1 VGVVKSTRG
10 IVVVILGGAAKCAGA
25 RSRATETRGIKALH
39 VRGVRRGRGFRGRPE
54 RREERADGVAEA
66 IDEPELLLDLGVRA
80 IVQALQVGGGVNV
93 GLLAVGE
100 DLLVREERV
109 LSLGE
114 GVL

>member
-1 VGVVKSTRG
+1 VGVVKATRG

-25 RSRATETRGIKALH
+25 RSRSTETRGIKALH
-39 VRGVRRGRGFRGRPE
+39 VRGVRRGRGLRGRPK

-109 LSLGE
+109 LGLGE